1 MKNKLLVVAFITIF
15 ICLTLSVA
23 LTMAQ
28 CPRCDGTGKIICPY
42 CDGAGEITVEE
53 GAPCEHCYGTGT
65 LDPLIITRSRSSW
78 LNEGKI
84 SVQVRYENQEP
95 VSTYG
100 TVTATVDVKG
110 TTYTDTSPRTLFP
123 ANEITEVSLTISGIS
138 YEDYNTLQEGKVFS
152 TDITLTADKVL
163 CPYCDGTGLA
173 AAAIE
178 CPQCDGTGYIECPEC
193 GGTGVEGGEQNAG
206 LDIAGTTYGV
216 AVVVVVAGVAIGAFV
231 LVKKRGVTE
240 EALRKMPASEFQNW
254 VLKKMEGKPASQSD
268 VRMGIDG
275 YTGEGQPVAIKQAD
289 GVDRNVIER
298 LAAAMGRHNAKNG
311 TIVAFSFGTD
321 AIRGRVRAKM
331 SYGFDIQ
338 MVTVRE
344 LINSRNRPL

>member
-15 ICLTLSVA
+15 VCLTLSVA

-65 LDPLIITRSRSSW
+65 LDPLIITKSRSSW

-100 TVTATVDVKG
+100 TVTASVEVGDA
-110 TTYTDTSPRTLFP
+110 TYTDTSPRTLFP
-123 ANEITEVSLTISGIS
+123 GNEITEVSLTINGIS
-138 YEDYNTLQEGKVFS
+138 SKDYNTLQEEKVFS
-152 TDITLTADKVL
+152 TDIILIADKVP

-173 AAAIE
+173 AATIE
-178 CPQCDGTGYIECPEC
+178 CPQCDGTEYIVCPEC
-193 GGTGVEGGEQNAG
+193 GGTGLEGGEQNTG
-206 LDIAGTTYGV
+206 LDISGTTYGV
-216 AVVVVVAGVAIGAFV
+216 AVVVVVAGVAIGAFA
-231 LVKKRGVTE
+231 LLKKRGITE
-240 EALRKMPASEFQNW
+240 ETLRKMPASEFQNW

-268 VRMGIDG
+268 VRIGIDG
-275 YTGEGQPVAIKQAD
+275 YTVAGQPVTIKQAD

-298 LAAAMGRHNAKNG
+298 LVAAMGRRNARNG

-338 MVTVRE
+338 MLTIRE
-344 LINSRNRPL
+344 LIDRRNRPL

>member
-1 MKNKLLVVAFITIF
+1 VKNKLLVVAFITIF
-15 ICLTLSVA
+15 ICSTLSIP
-23 LTMAQ
+23 LSMAQ
-28 CPRCDGTGKIICPY
+28 CPRCDGTGEIICPY

-65 LDPLIITRSRSSW
+65 LDPVIITKSRSSW

-84 SVQVRYENQEP
+84 SVQVNYENQEP

-100 TVTATVDVKG
+100 TVTATVEVGDA
-110 TTYTDTSPRTLFP
+110 TYTETSLRTLFP
-123 ANEITEVSLTISGIS
+123 ANEITQVSLTISGIS
-138 YEDYNTLQEGKVFS
+138 SEDYNTLQEGKVFS
-152 TDITLTADKVL
+152 TDITLTADKVP

-206 LDIAGTTYGV
+206 LDIAGTAYGV
-216 AVVVVVAGVAIGAFV
+216 AVVVIIAGVAIGGFV

-240 EALRKMPASEFQNW
+240 EALR
-254 VLKKMEGKPASQSD
+254 KMEGKPASQSD

-275 YTGEGQPVAIKQAD
+275 YTVEGQPVAIKQAD

-344 LINSRNRPL
+344 LINSRNRLL

>member
-1 MKNKLLVVAFITIF
+1 VKSKLLAVAFIAIF
-15 ICLTLSVA
+15 TCLTLSVA

-28 CPRCDGTGKIICPY
+28 CPRCDGKGEIICPY

-65 LDPLIITRSRSSW
+65 LDPIIITKSRSSW
-78 LNEGKI
+78 LNDGKI

-100 TVTATVDVKG
+100 TVTATVEVGDA
-110 TTYTDTSPRTLFP
+110 TYADTSPRTLFP
-123 ANEITEVSLTISGIS
+123 ANEIIEVSLTIRGIS
-138 YEDYNTLQEGKVFS
+138 IEDYNTLQEGKVFS
-152 TDITLTADKVL
+152 TDITLIADKVP

-173 AAAIE
+173 AAALE
-178 CPQCDGTGYIECPEC
+178 CPQCDGTGYIVCPEC
-193 GGTGVEGGEQNAG
+193 GGTGVEGGEQNVA
-206 LDIAGTTYGV
+206 LDIAGITYGA

-254 VLKKMEGKPASQSD
+254 VLKRMEGKPASQSD
-268 VRMGIDG
+268 VHMGIDG
-275 YTGEGQPVAIKQAD
+275 YTVEGQPIAIKQAD
-289 GVDRNVIER
+289 GVDRDVIER
-298 LAAAMGRHNAKNG
+298 LAAAMGRRNAKNG

-338 MVTVRE
+338 MVTIGE
-344 LINSRNRPL
+344 LINSRNMPL